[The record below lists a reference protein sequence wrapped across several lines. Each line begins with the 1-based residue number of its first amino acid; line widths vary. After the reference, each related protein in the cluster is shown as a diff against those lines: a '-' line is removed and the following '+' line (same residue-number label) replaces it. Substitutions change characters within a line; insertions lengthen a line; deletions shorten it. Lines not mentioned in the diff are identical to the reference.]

1 MPQDVFAN
9 AAKSVVDLC
18 VGIAQDVQPERM
30 QICVSFT
37 VSFDALRL
45 KMLRSV
51 QLDHESGRM
60 TIEVDDIGAD
70 DLLTVKG
77 TGSGLEK
84 IVPEMTLLFCHA
96 ASKCTRVFRK
106 NRIAERHDPTS
117 SAGRFPSSVS
127 LALDSFPRGKP
138 EKNGGLKAF
147 PWGKVARSAG

>member
-9 AAKSVVDLC
+9 AAKSVVDLG

-30 QICVSFT
+30 KICVSFT
-37 VSFDALRL
+37 VCFDALRL

-96 ASKCTRVFRK
+96 ASKRTRVF
-106 NRIAERHDPTS
+106 
-117 SAGRFPSSVS
+117 
-127 LALDSFPRGKP
+127 
-138 EKNGGLKAF
+138 
-147 PWGKVARSAG
+147 